1 MGGIGYATVEDLQA
15 AWRTLDPQEY
25 LRAEALVEYAC
36 EIVAAELAGAGV
48 DPGGDS
54 PSPTLKRHVVCSMV
68 RRAMLNDER
77 EGVSQSSMTATPYA
91 QSWTYANPDGALYIS
106 KAERRLLGAVKGRV
120 GSIMPASSGDLW
132 GGM

>member
-1 MGGIGYATVEDLQA
+1 MDRYATLADLEA
-15 AWRTLDPQEY
+15 AWRPIEARESK
-25 LRAEALVEYAC
+25 RAEALLDYAC
-36 EIVAAELAGAGV
+36 EIVAAELSGAGIDPAGA
-48 DPGGDS
+48 DPT
-54 PSPTLKRHVVCSMV
+54 PALKRHVVCSMV

-91 QSWTYANPDGALYIS
+91 QSWTYSNPDGALYIS

-132 GGM
+132 GGR

>member
-1 MGGIGYATVEDLQA
+1 MDRYATLDDLEA
-15 AWRTLDPQEY
+15 AWRPVEAGEY
-25 LRAEALVEYAC
+25 RRAEALLEYAC
-36 EIVAAELAGAGV
+36 EIVAAELSGSGR
-48 DPGGDS
+48 DPGGDD
-54 PSPTLKRHVVCSMV
+54 PSPTIKRHVVCSMV

-77 EGVSQSSMTATPYA
+77 EGVSQSSMTVTPYA

-132 GGM
+132 GEP